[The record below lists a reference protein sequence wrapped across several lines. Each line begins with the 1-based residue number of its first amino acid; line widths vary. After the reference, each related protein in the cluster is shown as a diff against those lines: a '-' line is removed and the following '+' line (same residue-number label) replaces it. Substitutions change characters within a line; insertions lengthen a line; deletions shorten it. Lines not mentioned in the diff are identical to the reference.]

1 MRTENENKFIIILKQ
16 KVKNRPMFTFS
27 LTSFNSQLDYP
38 PIEMI
43 TRSASTQQ
51 WSTLGRMITRAC
63 SPFYF
68 LSSARFSSRTRKSVD
83 MTHTIRWGP
92 WNKNKN
98 IAFYTRR
105 KTRWVTIR
113 NGRVE
118 ARANP
123 NNSTRDSFSP
133 ACQCE
138 EKNTVFKSEICL
150 CVFVYQTLL
159 YS

>member
-1 MRTENENKFIIILKQ
+1 MQTIMTENVNKFIIILRQ
-16 KVKNRPMFTFS
+16 KVKKEAYIYIFINIFQFAV
-27 LTSFNSQLDYP
+27 LEYP

-98 IAFYTRR
+98 VAFYTRR

-123 NNSTRDSFSP
+123 NNFTRDSFSP

-150 CVFVYQTLL
+150 CVFM
-159 YS
+159 